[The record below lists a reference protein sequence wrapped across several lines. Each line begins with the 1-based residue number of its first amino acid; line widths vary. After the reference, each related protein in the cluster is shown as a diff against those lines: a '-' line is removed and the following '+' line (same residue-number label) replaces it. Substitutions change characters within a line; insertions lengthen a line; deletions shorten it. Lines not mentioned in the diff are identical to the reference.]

1 MKSRGRA
8 KSVPVFLCI
17 FKIIGNFNE
26 KAIKIFLILKK
37 TAKSI
42 IIYYICIFRD
52 FGGCFM
58 LHTSILKLQA
68 VTSELSM
75 SEKFVSSAKVILTGF
90 AVVFAMLFLLIL
102 IIKLY
107 SAIIAGAQNAADK
120 KKKKQK
126 VVEAV
131 SGDGGIHIIQ
141 KPAYITPPTIEE
153 GIPEEVVA
161 VIAAAV
167 AASGMSSSKTRIK
180 SIKKASGGR
189 SAWANAGVLDNTR
202 PF

>member
-1 MKSRGRA
+1 M
-8 KSVPVFLCI
+8 
-17 FKIIGNFNE
+17 
-26 KAIKIFLILKK
+26 KK

-42 IIYYICIFRD
+42 IITYICKFLY

-58 LHTSILKLQA
+58 LQSSILKMQA
-68 VTSELSM
+68 VVSELSM
-75 SEKFVSSAKVILTGF
+75 SEKFISAAKVILTGF

-102 IIKLY
+102 VIKLY
-107 SAIIAGAQNAADK
+107 SSIIAGAQNAADK

-126 VVEAV
+126 IVEPV
-131 SGDGGIHIIQ
+131 SDDNGVHIIQ

-153 GIPEEVVA
+153 GIPEEVIA

-167 AASGMSSSKTRIK
+167 AASGMSPSKTRIK

>member
-8 KSVPVFLCI
+8 KSVPVFLYI

-75 SEKFVSSAKVILTGF
+75 SEKFISSAKVILTGF

-131 SGDGGIHIIQ
+131 SGDGGVHIVLGQ
-141 KPAYITPPTIEE
+141 TRGSLFL
-153 GIPEEVVA
+153 GIALLREEVDYILRSDVK
-161 VIAAAV
+161 VLRCIAQFYLFCHMLQYLQL
-167 AASGMSSSKTRIK
+167 S
-180 SIKKASGGR
+180 
-189 SAWANAGVLDNTR
+189 
-202 PF
+202 

>member
-42 IIYYICIFRD
+42 IISYICIFRD

-75 SEKFVSSAKVILTGF
+75 SEKFISSVKVIPGF

-131 SGDGGIHIIQ
+131 SGDGGVHIIQ